1 MRRARW
7 LLLVAIG
14 AILSVVIVTYRA
26 QKLAL
31 RTQAPA
37 KPKALPL
44 DLNSS
49 ADLWEYTE
57 KKGDQTTV
65 KIYARQAR
73 QTKDSSRIDLTD
85 VELHLY
91 HKTGDAY
98 DLVKS
103 AAATYFASDHKL
115 YSEGD
120 VDITLG
126 EPAEGEPKP
135 DLVSIHS
142 SGVNFDTTG
151 GRAETDRPCTFK
163 FRNGDGKSNGGYYDP
178 TTHELQMKN
187 AVEVDWRPPGANAKP
202 MKIEATTLTYLEGSS
217 QILLR
222 PWGKMTRDHTVVEG
236 YDSVVHL
243 QDKAIR
249 KVESNRAHGTDE
261 YPNRKLQYAAD
272 TLVMD
277 FDDDGLVQ
285 KITGQ
290 GNAAL
295 TSVSETS
302 ETTISAA
309 RVEMN
314 FDPGEQ
320 QSVLSRVNT
329 SGNSVVTAKPVPVA
343 GRQPGE
349 THVLRSDVIE
359 LKMRPGGKEIETVLT
374 HSPGKLEFLPNAP
387 GQHHRTLDG
396 NDMVIAYS
404 GENHIDSFQA
414 KNVKTLTDPTPEERK
429 RNPAATLTASH
440 EMLAHF
446 EPNSSNV
453 ASIEQWGDFSY
464 EDGDRRARAS
474 KATLDQK
481 ENVMVLDATA
491 RVWDPNGST
500 SADRIRLDQRTGNF
514 TAEGRVNS
522 SRLPEKDQK
531 TSSMLSGDEPLQAQ
545 ARKMVSTNRNRTVHY
560 EGNVNLWQGA
570 NRIQADTVDVDR
582 EKQSLV
588 ADGNVVTNLWEQPK
602 ADNAGKADG
611 PGKDA
616 TGKAATSKD
625 ATSKPAAPV
634 LTVVHAAHMVYTD
647 KDRLAVYTGG
657 VLLNRTGLRVKSRE
671 LRAFLADSSAD
682 SRLEKAFA
690 EGAVEIVQTAP
701 DRTRTGTGEHGEYYP
716 DDQKVVLR
724 GGQPR
729 MVDSLKGDTH
739 GIELTYFANDDRLLV
754 NGSAEQPAKS
764 RLHRK

>member
-7 LLLVAIG
+7 LLLVAIA
-14 AILSVVIVTYRA
+14 AILSVVYVTYRA
-26 QKLAL
+26 QKLHL
-31 RTQAPA
+31 RAESPP

-44 DLNSS
+44 DLNST

-65 KIYARQAR
+65 KIYAKQAR
-73 QTKDSSRIDLTD
+73 QSKDSSRIDLTE
-85 VELHLY
+85 VQLRLY
-91 HKTGDAY
+91 HKTGDAF

-103 AAATYFASDHKL
+103 AAAIYFANDHKM
-115 YSEGD
+115 YSEGE

-135 DLVSIHS
+135 DLVAIHS
-142 SGVNFDTTG
+142 SGVSFDTTG
-151 GRAETDRPCTFK
+151 GKAETDRPCTFT
-163 FRNGDGKSNGGYYDP
+163 FRNGDGKANGGYYDP
-178 TTHELQMKN
+178 NTHELLMKKDVVVN
-187 AVEVDWRPPGANAKP
+187 WHSPGANAKP
-202 MKIEATTLTYLEGSS
+202 MLIEATTLTYQENNAV
-217 QILLR
+217 ILLQ
-222 PWGKMTRDHTVVEG
+222 PWGKLTRDKTVVEG

-243 QDKAIR
+243 QDKALR

-261 YPNRKLQYAAD
+261 YPNRKLRYAAD
-272 TLVMD
+272 ALVMD
-277 FDDDGLVQ
+277 FDDDGQVQ

-290 GNAAL
+290 GNAGL
-295 TSVSETS
+295 TSTSESS

-314 FDPGEQ
+314 FEPGDQ
-320 QSVLSRVNT
+320 QSILSRVNA
-329 SGNSVVTAKPVPVA
+329 SGNSVVTAKPLP
-343 GRQPGE
+343 QPGHELGE

-374 HSPGKLEFLPNAP
+374 HSPGKLEFLPNLP
-387 GQHHRTLDG
+387 EQHHRTLDG

-404 GENHIDSFQA
+404 GGNYIDSFRA

-429 RNPAATLTASH
+429 RNPAKTATASQ

-446 EPNSSNV
+446 EPNSSQL

-464 EDGDRRARAS
+464 EAGDRRARAT

-481 ENVMVLDATA
+481 ENVMVLESNTSTAQA
-491 RVWDPNGST
+491 RVWDANGT
-500 SADRIRLDQRTGNF
+500 TTADHIRLDERSGNF
-514 TAEGRVNS
+514 TAEGKVNS

-531 TSSMLSGDEPLQAQ
+531 TSSMLSGDEPLQGV

-570 NRIQADTVDVDR
+570 NRVEADIVDVDR
-582 EKQSLV
+582 EKQSLT
-588 ADGNVVTNLWEQPK
+588 ADGSVVTNLWDQPK
-602 ADNAGKADG
+602 AEDEN
-611 PGKDA
+611 
-616 TGKAATSKD
+616 T
-625 ATSKPAAPV
+625 PAPPAV
-634 LTVVHAAHMVYTD
+634 LTVVHAARMVYTD
-647 KDRLAVYTGG
+647 QDRLAVYTGG

-682 SRLEKAFA
+682 SRLQKAFA
-690 EGAVEIVQTAP
+690 EGAVEIVQTAS

-716 DDQKVVLR
+716 DDQKVILR
-724 GGQPR
+724 GGKPH
-729 MVDSLKGDTH
+729 MIDSLKGESRGD
-739 GIELTYFANDDRLLV
+739 ELTYFVNDDRLQV
-754 NGSAEQPAKS
+754 NGSLGQPVKS
-764 RLHRK
+764 VLHRK

>member
-1 MRRARW
+1 MRRTRW

-14 AILSVVIVTYRA
+14 AILGVVIVTYRA
-26 QKLAL
+26 QKLVL
-31 RTQAPA
+31 RAGSLP

-44 DLNSS
+44 NLNSS

-65 KIYARQAR
+65 KIYAKEARQA
-73 QTKDSSRIDLTD
+73 KDSSRIDLIE
-85 VELHLY
+85 VQLRLY

-103 AAATYFASDHKL
+103 AAATYFATDHNL
-115 YSEGD
+115 YSEGE

-142 SGVNFDTTG
+142 SGVTFDTTG
-151 GRAETDRPCTFK
+151 GKADTDQPCTFT
-163 FRNGDGKSNGGYYDP
+163 FRNGDGRSNGGYYDP
-178 TTHELQMKN
+178 TTHELLMKKD
-187 AVEVDWRPPGANAKP
+187 VVVDWHSPGANAKP
-202 MKIEATTLTYLEGSS
+202 MKIEANTLTYQESS
-217 QILLR
+217 AQILLR
-222 PWGKMTRDHTVVEG
+222 PWGKLTRANTVVEG
-236 YDSVVHL
+236 YDSVIHL
-243 QDKAIR
+243 QDKALR
-249 KVESNRAHGTDE
+249 KVESTRAHGTDE

-272 TLVMD
+272 NLAME

-290 GNAAL
+290 GNAGL
-295 TSVSETS
+295 TSTSATS
-302 ETTISAA
+302 ETTSAAA

-314 FDPGEQ
+314 FDPGDQ
-320 QSVLSRVNT
+320 QSTLSRVNA
-329 SGNSVVTAKPVPVA
+329 SGNSAVTAKPLPA
-343 GRQPGE
+343 PGRELGE
-349 THVLRSDVIE
+349 THVLYSDVIE

-374 HSPGKLEFLPNAP
+374 HSPGKLEFLPNLP
-387 GQHHRTLDG
+387 VQHHRTLEG

-404 GENHIDSFQA
+404 GENHIDSFRA
-414 KNVKTLTDPTPEERK
+414 KEVKTHTDPTAEERK
-429 RNPAATLTASH
+429 RNIAATLTASH

-446 EPNSSNV
+446 EPNSSQL
-453 ASIEQWGDFSY
+453 ASLEQWGDFSY
-464 EDGDRRARAS
+464 EEGDRRARSA
-474 KATLDQK
+474 KATLDSK
-481 ENVMVLDATA
+481 ENVMVLESAA
-491 RVWDPNGST
+491 RVWDTNGST
-500 SADRIRLDQRTGNF
+500 SAEHIHLDQRTGNF
-514 TAEGRVNS
+514 TADGRVIS

-531 TSSMLSGDEPLQAQ
+531 NSSMLSGDEPLQAQ

-570 NRIQADTVDVDR
+570 NRIQGDAVDVDR
-582 EKQSLV
+582 EKKTLT
-588 ADGNVVTNLWEQPK
+588 ADGSVVTNLWDQPK
-602 ADNAGKADG
+602 AEDEN
-611 PGKDA
+611 
-616 TGKAATSKD
+616 
-625 ATSKPAAPV
+625 KPAPPAV
-634 LTVVHAAHMVYTD
+634 LTVVHAAHMIYTD
-647 KDRLAVYTGG
+647 ENRLAVYTGG
-657 VLLNRTGLRVKSRE
+657 VVLNHTGLRVKSRE

-682 SRLEKAFA
+682 SRLQKAFA
-690 EGAVEIVQTAP
+690 EGSVEIVQTAT

-739 GIELTYFANDDRLLV
+739 GVELTYFANDDRLLV

>member
-14 AILSVVIVTYRA
+14 AILSIVYVTYRA
-26 QKLAL
+26 QKLVL
-31 RTQAPA
+31 RAESPP

-44 DLNSS
+44 ELNSS

-57 KKGDQTTV
+57 KKGVQTTV
-65 KIYARQAR
+65 KIYAKQAR
-73 QTKDSSRIDLTD
+73 QSKDSSRIDLTE
-85 VELHLY
+85 VQLRLY

-103 AAATYFASDHKL
+103 AAAVYFANDHKL
-115 YSEGD
+115 YSEGE

-142 SGVNFDTTG
+142 SGVSFDTTG
-151 GRAETDRPCTFK
+151 GKAETDRPCTFK
-163 FRNGDGKSNGGYYDP
+163 FRNGDGKANGGYYDP
-178 TTHELQMKN
+178 TTHELLMKKDVVVN
-187 AVEVDWRPPGANAKP
+187 WQAPGPNAKP
-202 MKIEATTLTYLEGSS
+202 MIIEATTLTYQENS
-217 QILLR
+217 QQIWLK
-222 PWGKMTRDHTVVEG
+222 PWGKLTRDHTVVEG
-236 YDSVVHL
+236 YDSVVQL
-243 QDKAIR
+243 QDKALR
-249 KVESNRAHGTDE
+249 KVESTHAHGTDE

-277 FDDDGLVQ
+277 FDDDGQVQ

-295 TSVSETS
+295 TSTSESS

-314 FDPGEQ
+314 FEPGDQ
-320 QSVLSRVNT
+320 QSVLSRVDT
-329 SGNSVVTAKPVPVA
+329 SGNSVVTAKPLPVP
-343 GRQPGE
+343 GHELGE

-359 LKMRPGGKEIETVLT
+359 LKMRAGGKEIETVLT
-374 HSPGKLEFLPNAP
+374 HSPGKLEFLPNLP
-387 GQHHRTLDG
+387 EQHHRTLEG
-396 NDMVIAYS
+396 NDMVIAY
-404 GENHIDSFQA
+404 GAGNYIDSFRA

-429 RNPAATLTASH
+429 RSPATTLTASH

-446 EPNSSNV
+446 EPNSSQL

-464 EDGDRRARAS
+464 EAGDRRARAA

-481 ENVMVLDATA
+481 ENVMVLEANANNPQA
-491 RVWDPNGST
+491 RVWDSNGST
-500 SADRIRLDQRTGNF
+500 TADRIRLDERTGNF

-545 ARKMVSTNRNRTVHY
+545 AKKMVSTNRNRTVHY

-582 EKQSLV
+582 EKQALT
-588 ADGNVVTNLWEQPK
+588 ADGSVVTNLWDQPK
-602 ADNAGKADG
+602 AEDENTPA
-611 PGKDA
+611 PPA
-616 TGKAATSKD
+616 TLS
-625 ATSKPAAPV
+625 
-634 LTVVHAAHMVYTD
+634 VVHAAHMVYTD
-647 KDRLAVYTGG
+647 QNRLAIYTGG

-690 EGAVEIVQTAP
+690 EGAVEIVQTAR

-724 GGQPR
+724 GGQPH
-729 MVDSLKGDTH
+729 MVDSLKGESR
-739 GIELTYFANDDRLLV
+739 GAELTYYANDDRLLV
-754 NGSAEQPAKS
+754 NGSAEQPVKS

>member
-26 QKLAL
+26 QKRAL
-31 RTQAPA
+31 LTQAPA

-44 DLNSS
+44 ELNSS
-49 ADLWEYTE
+49 AELWEYTE

-65 KIYARQAR
+65 KIYAKEARQA
-73 QTKDSSRIDLTD
+73 KDSSRIDLTG
-85 VELHLY
+85 VQLRLY
-91 HKTGDAY
+91 HKTGDTY

-103 AAATYFASDHKL
+103 AAATYFANDHKL
-115 YSEGD
+115 YSDGE

-135 DLVSIHS
+135 NLVSIHS

-151 GRAETDRPCTFK
+151 GKAETDRPCTFT
-163 FRNGDGKSNGGYYDP
+163 FRNGDGQSNGAYYDP
-178 TTHELQMKN
+178 TIHELQMKSD
-187 AVEVDWRPPGANAKP
+187 VQVHWRPPGANAKP
-202 MKIEATTLTYLEGSS
+202 MDIEANTLTYREGESV
-217 QILLR
+217 IWLK
-222 PWGKMTRDHTVVEG
+222 PWGKMTRDTTVVEG
-236 YDSVVHL
+236 YDSVIHL
-243 QDKAIR
+243 EDKAIR
-249 KVESNRAHGTDE
+249 KVETNRAHGTNDDE
-261 YPNRKLQYAAD
+261 DRKVQYAAD
-272 TLVMD
+272 ALVMD

-290 GNAAL
+290 GNASL
-295 TSVSETS
+295 TSASETS

-309 RVEMN
+309 RVEMS
-314 FDPGEQ
+314 FEPQER
-320 QSVLSRVNT
+320 QSVLSHVNT
-329 SGNSVVTAKPVPVA
+329 SGNSVVTAKPVAAA

-374 HSPGKLEFLPNAP
+374 HSPGKLEFQPNLPE
-387 GQHHRTLDG
+387 QHHRTLDG
-396 NDMVIAYS
+396 NDMVISY
-404 GENHIDSFQA
+404 GPGNHIDSFRA
-414 KNVKTLTDPTPEERK
+414 KSVKTQTDPTPEERK
-429 RNPAATLTASH
+429 RNPATTVTASH
-440 EMLAHF
+440 EMVARF
-446 EPNSSNV
+446 EPNGSQV
-453 ASIEQWGDFSY
+453 ASIEQWGEFSY
-464 EDGDRRARAS
+464 EDGDRHARAS

-481 ENVMVLDATA
+481 ENVMLLDTTA

-500 SADRIRLDQRTGNF
+500 TADRIRLDQRTGNF
-514 TAEGRVNS
+514 SAEGRVNS

-531 TSSMLSGDEPLQAQ
+531 TSSMLSGDDPLQAQ

-582 EKQSLV
+582 EKHTLV
-588 ADGNVVTNLWEQPK
+588 ADGHVVTNLWEQPK
-602 ADNAGKADG
+602 AEDTN
-611 PGKDA
+611 
-616 TGKAATSKD
+616 
-625 ATSKPAAPV
+625 KPTTPV
-634 LTVVHAAHMVYTD
+634 LTVVHASHMDYTD
-647 KDRLAVYTGG
+647 QNRLAVYTGG
-657 VLLNRTGLRVKSRE
+657 VLLNRTGMRVKSRE

-690 EGAVEIVQTAP
+690 EGSVEIVQTAS
-701 DRTRTGTGEHGEYYP
+701 DRTRTGTGEHAEYYP
-716 DDQKVVLR
+716 DDQKVILR
-724 GGQPR
+724 GGEPR
-729 MVDSLKGDTH
+729 MVDSLKGDTR
-739 GIELTYFANDDRLLV
+739 GFELTYFANDDRLLV